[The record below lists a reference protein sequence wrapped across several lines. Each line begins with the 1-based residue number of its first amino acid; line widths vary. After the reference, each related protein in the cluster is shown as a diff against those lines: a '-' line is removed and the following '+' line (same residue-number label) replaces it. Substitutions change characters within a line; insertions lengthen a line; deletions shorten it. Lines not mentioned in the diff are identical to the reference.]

1 MRGGKGG
8 LVVRCGIG
16 SQAAQEL
23 EAGHVQ
29 PVLAVEQLASCTVHG
44 SEELRIRKGASAA
57 GLQSRGRLSRE
68 VAGVLGGGRAAYW
81 RFSRCLLQ

>member
-1 MRGGKGG
+1 
-8 LVVRCGIG
+8 VVRCGIG

-29 PVLAVEQLASCTVHG
+29 PVLAVEQLASCTVQG

-57 GLQSRGRLSRE
+57 GLQS
-68 VAGVLGGGRAAYW
+68 VV
-81 RFSRCLLQ
+81 

>member
-1 MRGGKGG
+1 M
-8 LVVRCGIG
+8 VRCGIG

-29 PVLAVEQLASCTVHG
+29 PVLAVEQLASCTAAR
-44 SEELRIRKGASAA
+44 SSASAA